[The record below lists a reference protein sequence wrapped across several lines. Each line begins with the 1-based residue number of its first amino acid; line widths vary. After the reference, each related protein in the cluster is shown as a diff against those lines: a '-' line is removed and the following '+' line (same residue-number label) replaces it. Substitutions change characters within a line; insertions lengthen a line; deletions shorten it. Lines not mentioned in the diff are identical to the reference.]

1 LSEREIQ
8 KITAQINAIY
18 EGLSFILSRIDEIE
32 KAAQGHIEAWDM
44 NKIKWIQAEGA
55 SGPYEKAEPQGLRD
69 SDFDLMLKDLK
80 AHNGKLTREGYFY
93 WVFSDQA
100 TVGRKKRHK

>member
-1 LSEREIQ
+1 LSEREIE

-32 KAAQGHIEAWDM
+32 KAAQGDVDTWDP
-44 NKIKWIQAEGA
+44 NKIKWIQTEGA
-55 SGPYEKAEPQGLRD
+55 SGPYEKAEPQGLNG
-69 SDFDLMLKDLK
+69 SDFHLMLKDVK
-80 AHNGKLTREGYFY
+80 AHSGKLTRQDYFY
-93 WVFSDQA
+93 WVFKDQA